1 MRIVLSILSACLLLG
16 GCLSLSGCGLAQLP
30 IGHSADGDD
39 YLVTAIFPRADR
51 IRLGTEVRAGQQ
63 LVGRVH
69 HLSTDGRRALVD
81 LSLSQSV
88 PLPADITASLELPS
102 ALGEPFVQLT
112 LPQEPST
119 ESLSDG
125 DTLEN
130 TELGPELESSLA
142 TMGLVLNGS
151 GLDQL
156 ETIMTEMNAA
166 FGGRGPQVRE
176 LVHSAD
182 RIMANAAQHQADFD
196 RVLAAAGTVSATL
209 AENKASLD
217 AGLTVASPTMELL
230 VRQRDHVA
238 SLVESTSSLA
248 SSAQEL
254 FGGNQSQIATGVDEL
269 AHIVDSIQSFNDSV
283 TPALANM
290 NEFIAGFDG
299 AVHGDYLVFDGALD
313 LPETVGELMTGGRLA
328 HVPATLEQLLVPG
341 RPR

>member
-1 MRIVLSILSACLLLG
+1 M
-16 GCLSLSGCGLAQLP
+16 
-30 IGHSADGDD
+30 AD
-39 YLVTAIFPRADR
+39 
-51 IRLGTEVRAGQQ
+51 
-63 LVGRVH
+63 
-69 HLSTDGRRALVD
+69 
-81 LSLSQSV
+81 
-88 PLPADITASLELPS
+88 
-102 ALGEPFVQLT
+102 
-112 LPQEPST
+112 
-119 ESLSDG
+119 
-125 DTLEN
+125 
-130 TELGPELESSLA
+130 
-142 TMGLVLNGS
+142 
-151 GLDQL
+151 
-156 ETIMTEMNAA
+156 
-166 FGGRGPQVRE
+166 
-176 LVHSAD
+176 
-182 RIMANAAQHQADFD
+182 AAQHQADFD

-254 FGGNQSQIATGVDEL
+254 FGGNQSEIATGVDEL

-328 HVPATLEQLLVPG
+328 DVPATLEQLLVPG
-341 RPR
+341 GPR